1 MTKRYIYVGNGEYYN
16 GIPKRDL
23 TDEDLEHLTAYQR
36 EIVEGSQFYEAVA
49 EKSRKGAKAQQK
61 DGE

>member
-23 TDEDLEHLTAYQR
+23 TDDDLVNLTDYQR
-36 EIVEGSQFYEAVA
+36 KIVEGSRFYKAVKLPR
-49 EKSRKGAKAQQK
+49 KSAKAQ
-61 DGE
+61 ESE